1 MDATAVGGRRRVET
15 VAGRTAI
22 GLDIGSS
29 GVRAAQVTVN
39 KGQVVLDRFGQVALP
54 PGVVRDGE
62 VADPEAVGQA
72 IKALWSSVKFSK
84 KEVVLGISN
93 QKVFVRLVD
102 IPWLPAADLKS
113 SLRYQV
119 ADLVPMPVDEAV
131 LDFVPLEELTTDT
144 DRSIRGLLVAASQE
158 MVLSSISAARKGGLK
173 PTTVDLTAFAVLRA
187 AGTNDPH
194 GLTGPEAVVDV
205 GAKVTNI
212 VVHEAGV
219 PRFVRILLLGGDDVT
234 ASVVERLG
242 ISTIEAEG
250 LKRDPATLAQPPSA
264 DAARIIDGQ
273 LNEFVDEVRG
283 SVDYFLA
290 TSGSRPLSRV
300 VLSGGGSLASG
311 LAEKLAAA
319 TRTPVEY
326 GRPFSQ
332 LTVGRTGLAPEQIR
346 FVEPLATIPVGL
358 AMGAV

>member
-1 MDATAVGGRRRVET
+1 VET

-39 KGQVVLDRFGQVALP
+39 KGQVTLDRFGQVALP

-62 VADPEAVGQA
+62 VADPDAVGQA
-72 IKALWSSVKFSK
+72 IRQLWSSAKFSK
-84 KEVVLGISN
+84 KDVVLGISN

-102 IPWLPAADLKS
+102 IPWLPAADLKA

-131 LDFVPLEELTTDT
+131 LDFVALEEVVTEH
-144 DRSIRGLLVAASQE
+144 DRSLRGLLVAASQE
-158 MVLSSISAARKGGLK
+158 MVMGAIRAVQKGGLRT
-173 PTTVDLTAFAVLRA
+173 TTVDLTAFAVLRA
-187 AGTNDPH
+187 AGTTDPL
-194 GLTGPEAVVDV
+194 GLSGPEAVVDV

-219 PRFVRILLLGGDDVT
+219 PQFVRILLLGGDDVT
-234 ASVVERLG
+234 GTVVERLG
-242 ISTIEAEG
+242 ISTAEAEA
-250 LKRDPATLAQPPSA
+250 LKRDPEALRQPQSA
-264 DAARIIDGQ
+264 DAARIIDTT

-283 SVDYFLA
+283 SVDYFVA
-290 TSGSRPLSRV
+290 TSGSRPLTRL
-300 VLSGGGSLASG
+300 VLSGGGSLAPG

-319 TRTPVEY
+319 VRTPVEY

-346 FVEPLATIPVGL
+346 FVEPLAAIPVGL